1 MKHHLSPRKK
11 DLLSLI
17 MIPALLLLIFL
28 PSLQAQE
35 VVADTTGAITITP
48 EKDWDLF
55 GRERLVRLTLIY
67 NGKLYRKNL
76 HAPEYQKALLRIQ
89 TEDGTWVE
97 KPVKIKARGNFRRSY
112 CSYPPFKLNI
122 KKADFDN
129 DYLDKTGAMKFV
141 TQCKHSREYETY
153 LLKEYLIY
161 KMYNI
166 LTDYS
171 FRARLIEM
179 TYVDSSRKKNNTFTK
194 YGFLIEPL
202 KNLTKRLN
210 AVYIKSGG
218 VRQRDME
225 PEDMARVALFEY
237 MIGNTDWSLPGQH
250 NVKVIKLMDY
260 QHPGAIP
267 VPYDFDFSGL
277 VNATYATP
285 AENTG
290 LISVQQR
297 LYRGICLPD
306 SVTEKVVNQFLDK
319 KEEIENVIRDFRY
332 LDEKHKKNMLY
343 YLGRFFKILE
353 DKKVRQNIIFRDC
366 LPNG

>member
-1 MKHHLSPRKK
+1 MKHLLSPRNKV
-11 DLLSLI
+11 LRSLVL
-17 MIPALLLLIFL
+17 IPALLLFFFL
-28 PSLQAQE
+28 PPLQAQE
-35 VVADTTGAITITP
+35 VVTDTTGAITITP
-48 EKDWDLF
+48 EKEWDLF
-55 GRERLVRLTLIY
+55 GREHLLRLTLIY
-67 NGKLYRKNL
+67 DGKLYRKNL

-89 TEDGTWVE
+89 LEDGSWIE
-97 KPVKIKARGNFRRSY
+97 KPVKIKARGNFRRNY
-112 CSYPPFKLNI
+112 CSFPPFKLNI

-141 TQCKHSREYETY
+141 TQCKHSREFETY

-161 KMYNI
+161 KMYNV

-171 FRARLIEM
+171 FRARLVEM
-179 TYVDSSRKKNNTFTK
+179 TYVDSSRKKHNTFTK

-218 VRQRDME
+218 VKQLDMI

-250 NVKVIKLMDY
+250 NVKVIKLLNNR
-260 QHPGAIP
+260 HPGAIP
-267 VPYDFDFSGL
+267 VPYDFDFTGL
-277 VNATYATP
+277 INTTYALP
-285 AENTG
+285 AENSG
-290 LISVQQR
+290 LTSVRQR

-306 SVTEKVVNQFLDK
+306 SVTDKTANLFLDK
-319 KEEIENVIRDFRY
+319 KEAIENVIRDFRY

-343 YLGRFFKILE
+343 YLEKFFNTLE
-353 DKKVRQNIIFRDC
+353 DKKVRQNLIFRDC
-366 LPNG
+366 LPDA